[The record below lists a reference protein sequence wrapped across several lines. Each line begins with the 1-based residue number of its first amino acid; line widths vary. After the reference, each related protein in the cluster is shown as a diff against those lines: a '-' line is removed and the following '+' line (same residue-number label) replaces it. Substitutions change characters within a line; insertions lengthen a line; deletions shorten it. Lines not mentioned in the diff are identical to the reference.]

1 VSLRMQALIF
11 FSYFFS
17 AQPLLMQPPLTFLML
32 PFFFNAFFGCLCS
45 PPHIF
50 LMLPF
55 FFSQA
60 LRMQPPLIF
69 LMREVLEDR
78 EYKGMTIPKGDK
90 VFLSPSL
97 AGRR

>member
-1 VSLRMQALIF
+1 
-11 FSYFFS
+11 
-17 AQPLLMQPPLTFLML
+17 MQPPL
-32 PFFFNAFFGCLCS
+32 
-45 PPHIF
+45 IF

-55 FFSQA
+55 FFKCFFFGCLCSRHTSSSCYLSFFWQA

-97 AGRR
+97 AGRRYYRSLCTDTDI

>member
-1 VSLRMQALIF
+1 MQALF
-11 FSYFFS
+11 VSYLGFS
-17 AQPLLMQPPLTFLML
+17 AGSPKPPL
-32 PFFFNAFFGCLCS
+32 
-45 PPHIF
+45 IF
-50 LMLPF
+50 LMLPYF
-55 FFSQA
+55 YFYFYWQA

-97 AGRR
+97 AGRRYETLSY

>member
-1 VSLRMQALIF
+1 MHMLQACISEVFVNLTF
-11 FSYFFS
+11 ERKL
-17 AQPLLMQPPLTFLML
+17 PLQPPY
-32 PFFFNAFFGCLCS
+32 
-45 PPHIF
+45 IF
-50 LMLPF
+50 LMLLF
-55 FFSQA
+55 FFLQA